1 MSDLSTDDVAAAAS
15 SAAEKA
21 QAAYDKGLE
30 RAQSAAA
37 DIEAYARAK
46 PWMALGAALGTGLLV
61 GHFTGRAGQ
70 KVVFVRKVKSS
81 EVA

>member
-1 MSDLSTDDVAAAAS
+1 MSDLSTDNVAATAS

-46 PWMALGAALGTGLLV
+46 PWMALGAALGTGLRV
-61 GHFTGRAGQ
+61 GHLIGRAGQ

>member
-1 MSDLSTDDVAAAAS
+1 MSESKIDDVATAAT
-15 SAAEKA
+15 SATEKA
-21 QAAYDKGLE
+21 QATYDKGLE
-30 RAQSAAA
+30 HAQSAVA

-61 GHFTGRAGQ
+61 GHLAGRAGQ